1 MHSPTCPL
9 VFFGCKDLK
18 LAKKIPADVKALQED
33 PKLLAAW
40 AAKKQ
45 ELGW

>member
-1 MHSPTCPL
+1 M
-9 VFFGCKDLK
+9 FFGTKDLK
-18 LAKKIPADVKALQED
+18 LAKKVPKDVKDVQED

-40 AAKKQ
+40 TAKKQ